1 MFNLKEEL
9 YINQT
14 TTISD
19 FGRLIV
25 FHCEW
30 EELDKVVNNEIP
42 QYLTAKFGQDN
53 VVKLS
58 EIAKKLYEVLY
69 YAASD
74 SPSSFP
80 HAYDK
85 NDDLQKFSHVSYNA
99 NYRYKVNQLID
110 FVINEFGNFPCV
122 LPSWAQSYVDSL
134 SNNYSPKKELE
145 GYIEIDTLPKIMQ
158 FMIEC
163 SQDLSYQRNNMT
175 NKSKQAKIFKDEKVN
190 ELFDASKRMGFSHI
204 KAKTVCKGISHTA
217 LKYII
222 DFIQK
227 D

>member
-1 MFNLKEEL
+1 MFNLKKEL

-30 EELDKVVNNEIP
+30 EELDKVANNEIP
-42 QYLTAKFGQDN
+42 QYLTAKFGQYN
-53 VVKLS
+53 VEKLS

-99 NYRYKVNQLID
+99 NYRYKINQLID

-134 SNNYSPKKELE
+134 SNNHSPKKELE
-145 GYIEIDTLPKIMQ
+145 GYIKIDSLPKIMQ
-158 FMIEC
+158 LMIKICNDPEY
-163 SQDLSYQRNNMT
+163 DKNNPSYDEDSAISTLDSLAIRGNVYYGNNQRTVKGLGDIN
-175 NKSKQAKIFKDEKVN
+175 AKKI
-190 ELFDASKRMGFSHI
+190 LM
-204 KAKTVCKGISHTA
+204 
-217 LKYII
+217 Y
-222 DFIQK
+222 IQK
-227 D
+227 DTN